1 MEMSDETRDGVV
13 IVAPTGRLDVNT
25 SAELEKRLL
34 DRVAA
39 GETRFVI
46 DLARVEYIS
55 SAGLRVL
62 LLLAKQLK
70 ARSGRLALSS
80 LGPAVRQVF
89 ELAGL
94 LPLFAIETSREE
106 AMVRLAAGP

>member
-1 MEMSDETRDGVV
+1 MEMTDETRDGVV

-34 DRVAA
+34 DKVAA
-39 GETRFVI
+39 GETRFVV
-46 DLARVEYIS
+46 DLTAVEYIS

-70 ARSGRLALSS
+70 ARSGRLVLSS

-94 LPLFAIETSREE
+94 LPVFAVEASREQ
-106 AMVRLAAGP
+106 AMGRLASGP